1 MSRRVKSSED
11 ELAELFDAEMNP
23 TTKGNERAF
32 NEEYDNLREKFNKEY
47 YINNNEKKARK
58 IEDEYQDKIIQ
69 PMAGDLVKQKKDDE
83 RIYNSKFSRLK
94 KILKGN

>member
-1 MSRRVKSSED
+1 MSRKIKSNED

-58 IEDEYQDKIIQ
+58 IEDEYQDKILQ
-69 PMAGDLVKQKKDDE
+69 PMAGDLVKQKREDE
-83 RIYNSKFSRLK
+83 SKKNLKFSRLK
-94 KILKGN
+94 KLIRGE